1 LKKQKTSKKA
11 QDAGES
17 SLLELLDQ
25 VEAEMERLR
34 AENLRLTQ
42 ATMKVEEPKIKRVSK
57 PPALGKGLA
66 QLFGGPKRD

>member
-1 LKKQKTSKKA
+1 LKKLKTSKKK
-11 QDAGES
+11 QDTGEP

-42 ATMKVEEPKIKRVSK
+42 APLKVEEPKIKRVGK

-66 QLFGGPKRD
+66 QLFGGPRRG